1 MKKITVIGSL
11 HEENNKTTI
20 QSLFEII
27 EKVKPDVIFEEIPVD
42 LFDDVYSDKRN
53 DDGLEVM
60 AVKKYL
66 MNIKVDHYAV
76 DIHNLPN
83 ITKIAE
89 INKIENKVDDYIES
103 INNKKLIKY
112 KKLLVELEEKG
123 FEYIN
128 TKKYINMISKISNLI
143 DNIIYKDNCELFYA
157 NKYENDFHF
166 ILRENYM
173 LHMMVKNISYYNNAV
188 LLIGSMHL
196 GSIIRKLNIQ
206 FPQFSIKLYNK
217 N

>member
-76 DIHNLPN
+76 DIPNLPN